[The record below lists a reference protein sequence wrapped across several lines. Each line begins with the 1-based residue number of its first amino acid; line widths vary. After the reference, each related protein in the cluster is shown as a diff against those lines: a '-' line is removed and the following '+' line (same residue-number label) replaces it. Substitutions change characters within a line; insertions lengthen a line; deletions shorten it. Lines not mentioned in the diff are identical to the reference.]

1 MAITF
6 CSGSPYAWRVWLALE
21 HKQLAHELKM
31 LSFSGGDLRT
41 PEFTRLNPRQKVP
54 VIEDGDFVL
63 YESVAILEYLDEQYP
78 QAGHGRLFP
87 KDVRHRAIARRLI
100 QETEYLAAPMR
111 ELGGE
116 LFFKPESG
124 WDLETIAKG
133 REALALEL
141 ARFQRELRGEYLV
154 YELSASDFTLYPWLA
169 LAVRM
174 ERKKPDLAIRSLI
187 GASLSD
193 WMRRI
198 EALPYFEKTIPPTG
212 KPHEYGGP
220 NRLRSR
226 ECLRRPRTRS

>member
-1 MAITF
+1 MSITF
-6 CSGSPYAWRVWLALE
+6 HYGSGSPYAWRVWLALE
-21 HKQLAHELKM
+21 HKRLRYQLTV

-54 VIEDGDFVL
+54 VLEDGDFVL

-78 QAGHGRLFP
+78 PPGHGRLFP
-87 KDVRHRAIARRLI
+87 QDVRHRAIVRRLI
-100 QETEYLAAPMR
+100 QETEYLAPAMR

-116 LFFKPESG
+116 LFFKPEPQ

-141 ARFQRELRGEYLV
+141 ARFERELRGEYLV

-169 LAVRM
+169 LALRM
-174 ERKKPDLAIRSLI
+174 ERKKSDLAIRSLI
-187 GASLSD
+187 GTSLSD

-198 EALPYFEKTIPPTG
+198 EALPYFEKTIPSHW
-212 KPHEYGGP
+212 KAV
-220 NRLRSR
+220 
-226 ECLRRPRTRS
+226 